1 MINTVD
7 IVHVGLHHE
16 IDKAFCTTADDKD
29 VKVHTKGSQYC
40 SYDQEV

>member
-16 IDKAFCTTADDKD
+16 NDQTFFTTADEKD
-29 VKVHTKGSQYC
+29 VKVHTKGSQCY